1 MNRFKDDLENSDEEE
16 EIRRNLGNLTTLS
29 QVTKTLNLFYILIRT
44 NSFLG
49 GKVYFRVGGEQIPVE
64 H

>member
-1 MNRFKDDLENSDEEE
+1 MRFINDLKNGDKEERIRKD
-16 EIRRNLGNLTTLS
+16 LGHLTTLS
-29 QVTKTLNLFYILIRT
+29 QVTKTLNLFYILIRA

-49 GKVYFRVGGEQIPVE
+49 GKVYFRISGEQIPVE